1 MSLKTD
7 EQTQVRW
14 QQLTEAYLKSQ
25 FDIKNKEKFVLK
37 VHMLNVL
44 GCVPVTHFL
53 CVSLYRFSCL
63 IKSSADVRKQE
74 ILERNID

>member
-25 FDIKNKEKFVLK
+25 FNIKNKEKFD
-37 VHMLNVL
+37 
-44 GCVPVTHFL
+44 CF
-53 CVSLYRFSCL
+53 
-63 IKSSADVRKQE
+63 KSSHA
-74 ILERNID
+74 